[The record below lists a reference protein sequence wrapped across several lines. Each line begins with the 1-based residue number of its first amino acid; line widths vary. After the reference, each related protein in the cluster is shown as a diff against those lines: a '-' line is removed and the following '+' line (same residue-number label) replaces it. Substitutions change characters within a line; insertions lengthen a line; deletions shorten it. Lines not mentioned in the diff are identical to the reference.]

1 MRRRNQ
7 FQKKES
13 SLEESKSQHKDLKS
27 KDSEEQETRPFANDV
42 ASLLR
47 FIESANELE
56 EIHLSG

>member
-1 MRRRNQ
+1 MRKRNQ

-13 SLEESKSQHKDLKS
+13 SLEESKSPHKDLES
-27 KDSEEQETRPFANDV
+27 KDSGEQETRPFANDV